1 VLLVAI
7 DPSGEGHEQHLQ
19 AGDIGRHGPTVVP
32 HPGPGNGVRAGRV
45 FGHYGLIDHAW
56 LRKKPK
62 WEVYVGLPI
71 SFAMVWRRP
80 IEA

>member
-1 VLLVAI
+1 M
-7 DPSGEGHEQHLQ
+7 DE
-19 AGDIGRHGPTVVP
+19 
-32 HPGPGNGVRAGRV
+32 
-45 FGHYGLIDHAW
+45 GLIDQAW

-80 IEA
+80 IEV

>member
-1 VLLVAI
+1 MTIRSYVHLLSDHVKAAHS
-7 DPSGEGHEQHLQ
+7 SGWSLQ
-19 AGDIGRHGPTVVP
+19 EMDE
-32 HPGPGNGVRAGRV
+32 
-45 FGHYGLIDHAW
+45 GLIDQAW

-80 IEA
+80 TEA